1 MPRWALPP
9 DERNRTALWTLF
21 IAGIAL
27 LLYAVSPLR
36 DRFPATVAGIV
47 CFAAVTAC
55 VPGAAIRRAEPVCP
69 LNWFLLLFFL
79 SLVGNPL
86 LLCFSGP
93 YVNTLPQL
101 PEDLAINV
109 AELIGVIAFLGFAAG
124 CEINR
129 RRGSS
134 SSEQAPLEAVKLSPR
149 HPLRLAAIY
158 ALLGVVGAALVFHSP
173 GAVASYFSRASGHV
187 GLQQQLGSGVSKVA
201 SLVLRAFLQYAIVI
215 PWCVWLD
222 RTNPRGWRL
231 WGSAVV
237 AGALVAVAEATYS
250 YNRGS
255 IVAPLIALLA
265 VLGARRVRLRLPVL
279 LAVALVAFFALAV
292 ARTYRNSPYTIGQA
306 ISNSSA
312 RSSLIAHTNLGREV
326 QIYANAPQYLGYF
339 LDREDYGAHPTYG
352 RTVLSSVM
360 SPVPRLGTPFRKT
373 SGPTL
378 FNEQIYGPGSPQKDQ
393 IVPFAGELFL
403 DFTYPGVFVGYL
415 LLGMLAA
422 SLQRRF
428 DRAEE
433 ALTAF
438 VWQYACI
445 WIGFLV
451 IGSAEVTSQQLI
463 YFFWPAVGLWL
474 LARWRRRQDDA
485 VEGI

>member
-1 MPRWALPP
+1 MPRPALPL

-21 IAGIAL
+21 SAGIAL

-79 SLVGNPL
+79 SLIGSPL

-101 PEDLAINV
+101 PEDLAINI
-109 AELIGVIAFLGFAAG
+109 AELIRVIAFLGFAAG
-124 CEINR
+124 CEIYWR
-129 RRGSS
+129 RS
-134 SSEQAPLEAVKLSPR
+134 SSERAQLEAVKLNPR
-149 HPLRLAAIY
+149 HSLRVSAIY
-158 ALLGVVGAALVFHSP
+158 ALLGVVGLALVFRSP
-173 GAVASYFSRASGHV
+173 GALVSYFSRASGHV
-187 GLQQQLGSGVSKVA
+187 GLQQQLGSGAPKVA

-215 PWCVWLD
+215 PWCIWLD
-222 RTNPRGWRL
+222 RTNPRRWRL
-231 WGSAVV
+231 WGSALVV
-237 AGALVAVAEATYS
+237 GALVAVAEATYS

-279 LAVALVAFFALAV
+279 LAIAVVVFFAVAV

-312 RSSLIAHTNLGREV
+312 RSSLIAQTNLGREV

-339 LDREDYGAHPTYG
+339 LDRENYGAHPTYG

-378 FNEQIYGPGSPQKDQ
+378 FNEQIYGSGSSQKDQ

-428 DRAEE
+428 DCAEE

-438 VWQYACI
+438 VWQYASI

-451 IGSAEVTSQQLI
+451 IGSAEVTSQQLL
-463 YFFWPAVGLWL
+463 YFFWPAVGLLL
-474 LARWRRRQDDA
+474 LARWRRRQDDT
-485 VEGI
+485 VETT